1 MRADFL
7 RLLRERKTMNKTI
20 ETNSDTKKRQKFL
33 TQPDLERTYAL
44 EYIHDYNTDP
54 TPSVTYTFSGSEI
67 KNALVLIPKWNYSRN
82 LLYKPLHQMLEV
94 AAHIKIKRDLADKYP
109 ASLTGLI
116 QCAENGCEECQ
127 KAMRQNFAVF
137 LAMNFREMMD
147 MHGDQLF
154 LGYLGEGRMP
164 EDSDVISY
172 PVFGEYEGYDG
183 FSCPRDDQKDFE
195 EFKRLIS

>member
-1 MRADFL
+1 
-7 RLLRERKTMNKTI
+7 MNKTI
-20 ETNSDTKKRQKFL
+20 ETNSDNKKRQKFL

-44 EYIHDYNTDP
+44 EYIHDYNADP
-54 TPSVTYTFSGSEI
+54 TPSVRYTFSGSEI
-67 KNALVLIPKWNYSRN
+67 KNALALVPKWDYSRN

-127 KAMRQNFAVF
+127 KTMRQNFAVF
-137 LAMNFREMMD
+137 LAMNFSDMMD

-154 LGYLGEGRMP
+154 VGYLADGRMP
-164 EDSDVISY
+164 EDNGVISY
-172 PVFGEYEGYDG
+172 PVFGEYESYDG
-183 FSCPRDDQKDFE
+183 FMCPREIEKDLE